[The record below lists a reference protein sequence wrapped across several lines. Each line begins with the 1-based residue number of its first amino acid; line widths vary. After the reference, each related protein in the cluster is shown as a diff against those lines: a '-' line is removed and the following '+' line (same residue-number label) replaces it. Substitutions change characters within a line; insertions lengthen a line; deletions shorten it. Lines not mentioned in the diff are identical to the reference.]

1 MQGWGRIRGKWCAD
15 AEKGMG
21 DRLCTGEQRAVCR
34 RFGVDP
40 LSTLHIC
47 RLDGNANS
55 GKEKR
60 LK

>member
-1 MQGWGRIRGKWCAD
+1 MQTRR
-15 AEKGMG
+15 KGSMG

-40 LSTLHIC
+40 LSTLHMC

-55 GKEKR
+55 DREKR